1 MKKNILL
8 IIFTA
13 FFYASLFAQVPANDN
28 CSGALPIALGNP
40 PPCGTG
46 LQAGPFTTVSG
57 NITFATP
64 GNPYIYQPGCSGS
77 GGPNQAFPANDIWYS
92 FVATGFQCVINIT
105 STFANPNV
113 AFYSGNCAALGGGI
127 GGCAVGSGGAVTL
140 TVNQLV
146 PGTTYYLQISGNTG
160 QTGTFT
166 MQIQNNKDCADC
178 LVNSNITVN
187 PLPTNGAYAPNTT
200 VNFCFHI
207 GQYNTINTNWL
218 HGVQLSFGSGWNA
231 ASVVP
236 NVPTPLTAMGT
247 WSYYP
252 GGIGV
257 QNAQTWG
264 AGWYFDSNNN
274 GSGFPVA
281 LDGNPKNNYGDSQGG
296 ASDISTAGQWNF
308 CMAIT
313 TSPLCNP
320 GSNLSVI
327 FNTSGDGESGIWNNS
342 GCAGDSPAIF
352 HAIGSCC
359 PPNMSAL
366 PTKCNGTNT
375 GSATATPVGAAG
387 PYTYNWSGP
396 AAYTSSLS
404 NVAGANSISN
414 VASGIYTVTIIDNNL
429 CAVNATVQ
437 VTQPTAVTATPS
449 FTNAG
454 CAGNGTASVTVNGGT
469 PGYTYTWSPSG
480 GNASSASVPAGTYT
494 VTIEDANLCAKTATY
509 NIINTGTINPAFTT
523 PTYTQCL
530 NGNSFVF
537 TALSAVGTH
546 TYSFNPVAGAP
557 AVGNTSTY
565 GPVNFTTAGTYT
577 VTHTIVNGVCAA
589 TTTSVI
595 VINPPPVANA
605 NSNSPVCVSNN
616 INLTSSGGTSY
627 AWSGPNAFASGIQN
641 PSVVGATL
649 ADAGVYTVTVT
660 ALGCTNT
667 ATVNVVVNSP
677 TTSASNTG
685 PFCQGTTIQLNT
697 PIATTYA
704 WSGPAGFVSNVQ
716 NPTQANSTL
725 AMGGTY
731 TVLVSFGTC
740 TASATTSVVVNAL
753 PSPTITS
760 NSPVCAGQDINFT
773 GSGGLT
779 YFWFGPN
786 AYSSIS
792 QNPTITGATLNNAGT
807 YTLVVTAA
815 NTCSNTTTQNVVV
828 NALPSPVANG
838 TTVCF
843 GTNANLTASGGTS
856 YAWNGPNGFLSASQ
870 NPVVIGVTNASIGQ
884 YTVIVTDANTCTN
897 TAFVI
902 VNVSPI
908 PSPTA
913 TSNGTVCLNGIINLN
928 GFGGNTYSWAGPNN
942 FFSTN
947 AAPTVSASSI
957 STGGVYTLTAYS
969 GANCSATET
978 VNMVVN
984 PLPTGA
990 IIGVNKGCAPFCTVF
1005 TCTSTSVI
1013 QNYNWNLGNGGGF
1026 NNGNSIINNCYTTA
1040 GIYTISTVLTDVNG
1054 CINTVTFTA
1063 EAYPKP
1069 NADFSYVLGEPQ
1081 LNNSSEANFTDNSS
1095 GAVITN
1101 WNWYFTNTNQNQST
1115 QQNPTFVYSDIGEYL
1130 IALVVKSNYGCLDTV
1145 LKPITISE
1153 DFGIWIPNAFTPTED
1168 GINDVFQPKGYGIL
1182 KYNITI
1188 YDRWGEK
1195 LYASKNI
1202 FEGWDGTYNGQ
1213 LCKDDVYIWKIT
1225 VTNIFH
1231 KQKDYVGHVSLIR

>member
-8 IIFTA
+8 LIFSA
-13 FFYASLFAQVPANDN
+13 FLCVSLFAQVPANDN
-28 CSGALPIALGNP
+28 CSGALSIALGNP

-46 LQAGPFTTVSG
+46 LQAGPITTVNG

-64 GNPYIYQPGCSGS
+64 GNPYIYQPSCSGS
-77 GGPNQAFPANDIWYS
+77 GGPNQAFPANDVWYS

-236 NVPTPLTAMGT
+236 NVPTPLAASGT
-247 WSYYP
+247 WAYYP
-252 GGIGV
+252 GGIGTV
-257 QNAQTWG
+257 NAQSWG
-264 AGWYFDSNNN
+264 PGWYFDFSP
-274 GSGFPVA
+274 G
-281 LDGNPKNNYGDSQGG
+281 DGNPGNNFGDSQGG
-296 ASDISTAGQWNF
+296 ATDISTAAQWNF

-320 GSNLSVI
+320 GSNLSVT
-327 FNTSGDGESGIWNNS
+327 FNTSGDGESGSWSNS

-375 GSATATPVGAAG
+375 GSATATPVGTAG
-387 PYTYNWSGP
+387 PYTYNWAGP

-404 NVAGANSISN
+404 NVAGANTISN

-454 CAGNGTASVTVNGGT
+454 CAGNGTASVTANGGT

-509 NIINTGTINPAFTT
+509 TILNTGTINPAFTT

-537 TALSAVGTH
+537 TAVSAVGTH

-557 AVGNTSTY
+557 AVGNTATY
-565 GPVNFTTAGTYT
+565 GPVNFTAAGTYT

-595 VINPPPVANA
+595 VINPQPLANA

-616 INLTSSGGTSY
+616 INLTSNGGTSY
-627 AWSGPNAFASGIQN
+627 AWSGPNSFASGVQN

-667 ATVNVVVNSP
+667 ATVNVVVTSP

-697 PIATTYA
+697 PIASTYA

-740 TASATTSVVVNAL
+740 TASATTNVVVNAL
-753 PSPTITS
+753 PSPTITT

-773 GSGGLT
+773 GAGGLT

-792 QNPTITGATLNNAGT
+792 QNPTITAATINNAGT

-815 NTCSNTTTQNVVV
+815 NTCSNTVTQNVIV

-843 GTNANLTASGGTS
+843 GTNANLTATGGTS

-870 NPVVIGVTNASIGQ
+870 NPVVVGVTNASIGQ
-884 YTVIVTDANTCTN
+884 YTVVVTDANTCTN
-897 TAFVI
+897 TAFAI

-908 PSPTA
+908 PTPTA

-947 AAPTVSASSI
+947 AAPTVSASAV
-957 STGGVYTLTAYS
+957 STGGIYTLTAYS
-969 GANCSATET
+969 GANCSATQT
-978 VNMVVN
+978 VNIIVN

-990 IIGVNKGCAPFCTVF
+990 ITGVNKGCAPFCTAF
-1005 TCTSTSVI
+1005 TCTSSSVI
-1013 QNYNWNLGNGGGF
+1013 QNYNWNLGNGGSF
-1026 NNGNSIINNCYTTA
+1026 SNGNSIINNCYTTA
-1040 GIYTISTVLTDVNG
+1040 GIYTISAILTDANG
-1054 CINTVTFTA
+1054 CVNTVTFTA

-1081 LNNSSEANFTDNSS
+1081 LNNSSEASFTDNSS

-1115 QQNPTFVYSDIGEYL
+1115 QQNPTFVYSEIGEYL
-1130 IALVVKSNYGCLDTV
+1130 IALVVKSNKGCLDTV

-1153 DFGIWIPNAFTPTED
+1153 DFGIWIPNAFTPSED

-1182 KYNITI
+1182 KYNIAI

-1195 LYASKNI
+1195 LYTSKNI